1 MLFDVRHF
9 YPKFLSELRVATNRY
24 EPMTIRDKVTLLETL
39 NEDEDEGTIHMR
51 RKSQCLFQ
59 RNRVDESRNYPMET
73 LIHQNSAKYLV
84 GVMSY
89 IG

>member
-9 YPKFLSELRVATNRY
+9 YPKFLSVLSVATDRY
-24 EPMTIRDKVTLLETL
+24 EDMNIRDKVKLLEVL
-39 NEDEDEGTIHMR
+39 NEDVETIHMR
-51 RKSQCLFQ
+51 RKSIYLFQ
-59 RNRVDESRNYPMET
+59 LNRVDESRVYPMET

-89 IG
+89 VG